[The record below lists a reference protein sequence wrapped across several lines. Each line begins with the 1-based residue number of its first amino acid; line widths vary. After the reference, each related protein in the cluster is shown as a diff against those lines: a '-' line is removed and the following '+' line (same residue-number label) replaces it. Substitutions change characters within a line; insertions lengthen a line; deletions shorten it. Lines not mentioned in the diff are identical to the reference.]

1 MLEPGQRRNSAAL
14 KATKRVCFFLGDNM
28 ENKYIELA
36 LKEAN
41 KAYQNG
47 DFPVGC
53 VVTYNNKIIA
63 KAHNKKEKNNNAI
76 EHAEILAISKTCKKL
91 NTWHLE
97 ECTLYTTLEPCV
109 MCIGA
114 IAQARIKKIVYL
126 SENKKFGFTN
136 FFKNS
141 KIINH
146 KITVEKLN
154 NNSEYESLLIEF
166 FKNKR

>member
-1 MLEPGQRRNSAAL
+1 
-14 KATKRVCFFLGDNM
+14 M

-97 ECTLYTTLEPCV
+97 DVHVIYNFRT
-109 MCIGA
+109 MCN
-114 IAQARIKKIVYL
+114 VYRR
-126 SENKKFGFTN
+126 
-136 FFKNS
+136 NS
-141 KIINH
+141 TSQN
-146 KITVEKLN
+146 
-154 NNSEYESLLIEF
+154 
-166 FKNKR
+166 